1 MPKSSP
7 IFLDANS
14 CQFLSRLCWS
24 WILNPKG
31 SSDTVNKVDMFEEH
45 VFVQQ
50 HFNQQS
56 NCETRYKIKCIFISN
71 LKLIFGSIIVLM
83 HFQRRLQ
90 NKKNHAKYRSISKC
104 SKLLWKAKK
113 ILLSLLLQNLFSLW
127 QRKVQRNVKI
137 LDFLCLQICIQH
149 SLQSCHERF
158 WRARP
163 ADTRDWG
170 NRIAH

>member
-83 HFQRRLQ
+83 HFLRRLQ
-90 NKKNHAKYRSISKC
+90 NKKIMQNSDQFLNVPNFYERQRKYYCRFYCKICFLFDSGKYREMWKYWTSCVCKSAFSTVCNLVMKD
-104 SKLLWKAKK
+104 SEEQGLLTQG
-113 ILLSLLLQNLFSLW
+113 I
-127 QRKVQRNVKI
+127 VKI
-137 LDFLCLQICIQH
+137 
-149 SLQSCHERF
+149 
-158 WRARP
+158 
-163 ADTRDWG
+163 G
-170 NRIAH
+170 